1 MKEVL
6 VNNLNDA
13 LPDSTTDIL
22 FFKSTFQPANLPAY
36 DGNYW
41 FGFTMRAGEP
51 NFCLQIA
58 YGLGTTQYARQY
70 YAGSDTWSAW
80 RQI

>member
-1 MKEVL
+1 MEIL
-6 VNNLNDA
+6 INDLNEA
-13 LPDSTTDIL
+13 IPSTSADII

-51 NFCLQIA
+51 NYFLQIA

-70 YAGSDTWSAW
+70 YAGTQTWGSW